1 MNGDDSPALGAS
13 FYSATLS
20 PSYKIKKVDV
30 FDGPN
35 YEILS
40 EIKIQEKTI
49 KEKNVLFP
57 YKTPY
62 GTKQLVSLNDLNEDF
77 QITLYEENSKY

>member
-20 PSYKIKKVDV
+20 PSYKIKKLEI

-40 EIKIQEKTI
+40 EIFTEEKVL
-49 KEKNVLFP
+49 KEKSVLFP
-57 YKTPY
+57 FKTNY
-62 GTKQLVSLNDLNEDF
+62 GTK
-77 QITLYEENSKY
+77 